1 MSIGSTIL
9 DTFIAYKFVR
19 IISTPWK
26 DTDAYK
32 LGIVDENG
40 KILKKRSTLKT
51 KEEKSAYPSIFY
63 TLCWNLKKLMDRV
76 PVLNLKSKPGAL
88 IASVMLLREV
98 CAKDVSDPSIIDG
111 LIKEELSRRGM
122 HISMISESASNP
134 KAIPSGTYSVR
145 GRMISID
152 SDLLPIDECF
162 GHPVYKSNGMFFIL
176 SEVKRVKEE
185 APVNNVGGGAIA
197 GASPGQE
204 PPGPKGGFKGL
215 KKLRKKKP
223 PQIPPMDGG
232 SR

>member
-1 MSIGSTIL
+1 MMAGINIL
-9 DTFIAYKFVR
+9 DTFIAYKFIK

-40 KILKKRSTLKT
+40 KILKKRSTLTSQAEKT
-51 KEEKSAYPSIFY
+51 AYPSIFY
-63 TLCWNLKKLMDRV
+63 TLCWNIKKLLDKV
-76 PVLNLKSKPGAL
+76 PVINLKSKPGAM
-88 IASVMLLREV
+88 IASVMLLREISH
-98 CAKDVSDPSIIDG
+98 KELSNPSLIDD
-111 LIKEELSRRGM
+111 LVKEELSKRGM

-215 KKLRKKKP
+215 KKLRKRKP

>member
-9 DTFIAYKFVR
+9 DTLIAYKFVR

-40 KILKKRSTLKT
+40 KILKKRRTLKT

-88 IASVMLLREV
+88 VASVMLLREV
-98 CAKDVSDPSIIDG
+98 CAKDVSDPSIIDD
-111 LIKEELSRRGM
+111 LVKEELSRRGM

-145 GRMISID
+145 GRVISID

-162 GHPVYKSNGMFFIL
+162 GHPVYKSNSMFFIL
-176 SEVKRVKEE
+176 SEAKRVKEE

-215 KKLRKKKP
+215 KKLRKRKP

>member
-9 DTFIAYKFVR
+9 DTFIAYKFVK

-40 KILKKRSTLKT
+40 KILKKRGTLKT

-88 IASVMLLREV
+88 VASVMLLREV
-98 CAKDVSDPSIIDG
+98 CAKDVTDPSIIDD
-111 LIKEELSRRGM
+111 LVKEELSKRGM

-134 KAIPSGTYSVR
+134 KAISSGTYSVR

-204 PPGPKGGFKGL
+204 VPGPEGGFKGL
-215 KKLRKKKP
+215 KKLRKRKP